1 MYICVYI
8 LSLFLKK
15 ITILFIT
22 TLDYSFYNKNS
33 RNLATSIIG
42 CTNERDAHNP
52 GGQKHKM

>member
-1 MYICVYI
+1 MCIYSV
-8 LSLFLKK
+8 LVFFKK

-42 CTNERDAHNP
+42 CTNEREAHNP

>member
-1 MYICVYI
+1 MCIYSV
-8 LSLFLKK
+8 LVFFKK